1 MPGDF
6 VWDSE
11 KAAKNA
17 RKHRVTFEE
26 AMTIFTD
33 PRSLTI
39 YDEEH
44 SAAEDRYVSLGRSE
58 KGRLLVVVH
67 ADADEDIRLISARKA
82 TKSEQEQYGT
92 P

>member
-1 MPGDF
+1 
-6 VWDSE
+6 
-11 KAAKNA
+11 
-17 RKHRVTFEE
+17 VTFEE
-26 AMTIFTD
+26 AMTIFAD

-44 SAAEDRYVSLGRSE
+44 SMTEDRFVTLGRSTS
-58 KGRLLVVVH
+58 GRLLVVVH
-67 ADADEDIRLISARKA
+67 ADSGEDIRLISARKA